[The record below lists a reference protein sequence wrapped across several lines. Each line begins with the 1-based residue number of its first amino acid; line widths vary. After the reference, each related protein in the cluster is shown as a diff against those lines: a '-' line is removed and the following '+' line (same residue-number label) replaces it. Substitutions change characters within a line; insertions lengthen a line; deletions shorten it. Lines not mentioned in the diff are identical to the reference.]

1 MPTPDRRPFHPHSMN
16 DCAASATRTTPSAG
30 RPRTHWSQQPCG
42 LLVSR
47 STSPVRPRTQ
57 TRTPGQRN
65 QWLYPTRG
73 HTGEEPRVN
82 RATRYRADSIRWSPI
97 SAATVDGV
105 ERRQDIER
113 RRVKQLSKQAR
124 DVEDILAFARIW
136 APFGGVPEDET
147 FIKFGMRPWRFLEK
161 LWHILSEMPCDRA
174 EVDQLRQAFPPAAGA
189 VTGSDS
195 DFPSTSDGEPLPGCP
210 P

>member
-1 MPTPDRRPFHPHSMN
+1 MESDIR
-16 DCAASATRTTPSAG
+16 
-30 RPRTHWSQQPCG
+30 
-42 LLVSR
+42 
-47 STSPVRPRTQ
+47 
-57 TRTPGQRN
+57 
-65 QWLYPTRG
+65 
-73 HTGEEPRVN
+73 
-82 RATRYRADSIRWSPI
+82 RYRRRR
-97 SAATVDGV
+97 